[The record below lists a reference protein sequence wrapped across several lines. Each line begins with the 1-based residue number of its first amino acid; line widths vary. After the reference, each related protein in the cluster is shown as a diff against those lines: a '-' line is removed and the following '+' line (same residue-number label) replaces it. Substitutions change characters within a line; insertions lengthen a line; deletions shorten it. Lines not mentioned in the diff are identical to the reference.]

1 MYMTHRKLLLLLK
14 HTFIPHAGNDY
25 KPHFFREHV
34 ILSLLIGSISLLL
47 ISFTTYIVIRTTTYG
62 SSVVSSV
69 LIDLTNQTRKENNLP
84 PLLYSQRLGNAATLK
99 GNDMVERHYFAHFA
113 PDGTSPWHW
122 FNKAGYTF
130 LFAGENLAIH
140 FRSSKE
146 VEKAWMASPKH
157 RANILDPRYEDIGIA
172 AIHGNTST
180 SPAIFVVQMFGKQEP
195 SNEPTSLQKE
205 TPIQGV
211 QFFEKIIFNASY
223 YINNIYT
230 TLLIILITAI
240 CMMIFIEIRK
250 QHYFHI
256 LYGVLL
262 TIVVGICIAINSQ
275 LL

>member
-1 MYMTHRKLLLLLK
+1 
-14 HTFIPHAGNDY
+14 
-25 KPHFFREHV
+25 
-34 ILSLLIGSISLLL
+34 
-47 ISFTTYIVIRTTTYG
+47 
-62 SSVVSSV
+62 VSSV
-69 LIDLTNQTRKENNLP
+69 LIDLTNQTRKENNLS
-84 PLLYSQRLGNAATLK
+84 PLLYNQRLEDAATLK
-99 GNDMVERHYFAHFA
+99 GNDMVTRQYFAHFA

-122 FNKAGYTF
+122 FDKAGYKF

-146 VEKAWMASPKH
+146 VEKAWMDSPKH

-172 AIHGNTST
+172 AIHGNTNT

-195 SNEPTSLQKE
+195 STEPTSLQKQ
-205 TPIQGV
+205 TPTQSAKL
-211 QFFEKIIFNASY
+211 FEKIIFNASY
-223 YINNIYT
+223 YINNVYT
-230 TLLIILITAI
+230 TLIIILITAL

-262 TIVVGICIAINSQ
+262 TIVIGICIAINSQ

>member
-1 MYMTHRKLLLLLK
+1 MIHRKLLRILK
-14 HTFIPHAGNDY
+14 HTFIPHSGNNY

-34 ILSLLIGSISLLL
+34 ILSLLIGSIFLLL
-47 ISFTTYIVIRTTTYG
+47 VSFTTYVVIRTTTYG

-84 PLLYSQRLGNAATLK
+84 PLLYSQRLEDAATLK
-99 GNDMVERHYFAHFA
+99 GNDMVTRQYFAHFA

-122 FNKAGYTF
+122 FDKAGYKF

-146 VEKAWMASPKH
+146 VEKAWMESPKH
-157 RANILDPRYEDIGIA
+157 RANILDSRYEDIGIA
-172 AIHGNTST
+172 AIHGNTNT
-180 SPAIFVVQMFGKQEP
+180 SPAIFVVQLFGKQEP
-195 SNEPTSLQKE
+195 STAPASLQKE
-205 TPIQGV
+205 TPV
-211 QFFEKIIFNASY
+211 QSAKFFEKVIFNASY

-230 TLLIILITAI
+230 TLIIILIIAL

-262 TIVVGICIAINSQ
+262 TVIVSICIAINSQ

>member
-1 MYMTHRKLLLLLK
+1 MYMIHRKFLTLLK
-14 HTFIPHAGNDY
+14 HTFVPHSGNEY

-34 ILSLLIGSISLLL
+34 ILSLLIGSIFLLL
-47 ISFTTYIVIRTTTYG
+47 VSFTTYIVIRTTAYG

-69 LIDLTNQTRKENNLP
+69 LIDLTNQTRTENNLS
-84 PLLYSQRLGNAATLK
+84 PLFYNQRLQDAATLK
-99 GNDMVERHYFAHFA
+99 GDDMVSRQYFAHFA

-122 FNKAGYTF
+122 YDKAGYRF
-130 LFAGENLAIH
+130 RFAGENLAIH

-146 VEKAWMASPKH
+146 VQRAWMESPKH

-172 AIHGNTST
+172 TIHGNTST
-180 SPAIFVVQMFGKQEP
+180 PPTIFVVQMFGKQEP
-195 SNEPTSLQKE
+195 SSETTSLQNQ
-205 TPIQGV
+205 TPAQGAKI
-211 QFFEKIIFNASY
+211 FEKIIFNASY
-223 YINNIYT
+223 YINNIYA
-230 TLLIILITAI
+230 TLVIILIVAL

>member
-1 MYMTHRKLLLLLK
+1 MCMTHRKILLLLK
-14 HTFIPHAGNDY
+14 HTFIPHSGNDY
-25 KPHFFREHV
+25 RPHFFREHV

-47 ISFTTYIVIRTTTYG
+47 ISFTTNIVIRTTTYG

-69 LIDLTNQTRKENNLP
+69 LIDLTNQTRKENNLS
-84 PLLYSQRLGNAATLK
+84 PLLYNQRLEDAAILK
-99 GNDMVERHYFAHFA
+99 GNDMVTRHYFAHFA

-122 FNKAGYTF
+122 FDKAGYKF

-146 VEKAWMASPKH
+146 VEKAWMDSPKH

-172 AIHGNTST
+172 AIHGNTNT

-195 SNEPTSLQKE
+195 STEPASLQKQ
-205 TPIQGV
+205 TPIQGAKFV
-211 QFFEKIIFNASY
+211 EKMIFNASY

-230 TLLIILITAI
+230 TLIIILIVAL

-262 TIVVGICIAINSQ
+262 TIVIGICIAINSQ